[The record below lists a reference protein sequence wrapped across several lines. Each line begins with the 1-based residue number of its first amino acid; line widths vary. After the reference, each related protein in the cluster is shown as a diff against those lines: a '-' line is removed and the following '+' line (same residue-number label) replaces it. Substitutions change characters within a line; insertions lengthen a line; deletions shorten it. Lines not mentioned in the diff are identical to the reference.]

1 MEQPKKEKE
10 VLIIGGG
17 IAGLSAGIYARQN
30 EYKTTILEMGE
41 HPGGQLT
48 AWQRDGY
55 TFDFC
60 LQWLIGSDHGVYND
74 IFREIGAIDDKT
86 ETINHDVFHK
96 RVDEQFGD
104 FYFYTDMDRW
114 EAYLKEMAPED
125 SKGIHKLCNMI
136 KRTTKLEEFENPPG
150 MRSLQEYLRQI
161 LKGWRA
167 LPMMA
172 RYANCTIEQLLKD
185 LGLKNAKLCQF
196 LNEFLVS
203 ESGNGV
209 PPEVPGVALLM
220 ILGWQHDKNAGY
232 LKGGSGQMTQRIQDT
247 YTKLGGEFRFHA
259 RVKDIL
265 VEDGVA
271 RGVILENGERLLAD
285 HVISACDGHTVL
297 FDMLGGK
304 YMPPAIQKAYDEW
317 KVFMPLVMVGFGIDK
332 TIVSDAHHT
341 EYFCTNKIQ
350 IGRTAVARYS
360 ILNRSMYDDTFAP
373 EGKTALE
380 LFFESPW
387 DNWKDLSDAEYAQEK
402 EAIKNRCT
410 ELLEK
415 HYPGI
420 AEHIEVVNLAT
431 PRTTERYTGV
441 WKGSYEGFMPPPGAI
456 GSALP
461 MELDGLKNFTMA
473 GQWVM
478 PGGGLPQSSQSG
490 RWAVQ
495 KLVKSDK
502 KKFKHFV
509 PT

>member
-30 EYKTTILEMGE
+30 EYKTTIVEMGE

-48 AWQRDGY
+48 AWQRNGY
-55 TFDFC
+55 TFDYC
-60 LQWLIGSDHGVYND
+60 LHWLVGSDHGAFND
-74 IFREIGAIDDKT
+74 IYREIGAINDKT
-86 ETINHDVFHK
+86 ETINHDIFLK
-96 RVDEQFGD
+96 TVDEEFGD

-136 KRTTKLEEFENPPG
+136 KRSTKIDGFKNPPG
-150 MRSLQEYLRQI
+150 MRSVREYLGQI

-172 RYANCTIEQLLKD
+172 RYVSLTNEQFLKVI
-185 LGLKNAKLCQF
+185 GLKNTKLCHF
-196 LNEFLVS
+196 LDKVGLSS
-203 ESGNGV
+203 EAGGY
-209 PPEVPGVALLM
+209 PAIALLM
-220 ILGWQHDKNAGY
+220 VLGWQHDKNAGY

-259 RVKDIL
+259 RVKEIL

-271 RGVILENGERLLAD
+271 RGVILEDGERLLTD

-304 YMPPAIQKAYDEW
+304 YVPPAYEKAYDEW
-317 KVFMPLVMVGFGIDK
+317 TVFTPLVLVGFGIDK

-341 EYFCTNKIQ
+341 EYFCANKIQ
-350 IGRTAVARYS
+350 IGRTAVAEYG
-360 ILNRSMYDDTFAP
+360 IMNRSMYDDTLTP

-402 EAIKNRCT
+402 KAIKNRCT

-420 AEHIEVVNLAT
+420 AEHIEVVDLAT

-441 WKGSYEGFMPPPGAI
+441 WKGSYEGFELSMDAI
-456 GSALP
+456 SATINSTLP

-478 PGGGLPQSSQSG
+478 PGGGLPTSAQSG

-495 KLVKSDK
+495 KLTKSDK